1 MRQNCRKAKI
11 RLRKR
16 LLTVLLINWGGYS
29 NLYYAFVLTK
39 LSCFLRIFSVWVTF
53 IPTESPTFSNTKLW
67 KLIHIIQ
74 IFEGFFCF
82 FICCHVFF
90 TLNAEKRTDVLLL
103 YWHWLKYKQSWGYCL
118 TAMEWFG
125 WTLNE
130 QATLQMFQLFEQAWL
145 ATWRSNF
152 MSFGVKFLLSQN
164 KVMTDNLY
172 HSLACTYL
180 FSDALRVHGTTV
192 PTKVNARIKYDTA
205 HFYLV
210 QPCHFPR
217 KGLACSANQHP
228 KSATKKNSTTLCAP
242 RDPGTSGNI

>member
-39 LSCFLRIFSVWVTF
+39 LSCFLRIFSVSHVY
-53 IPTESPTFSNTKLW
+53 SNRVSDFFEHEALE
-67 KLIHIIQ
+67 LIHIIQ

-130 QATLQMFQLFEQAWL
+130 QATM
-145 ATWRSNF
+145 
-152 MSFGVKFLLSQN
+152 QN
-164 KVMTDNLY
+164 VPVIRTSLTGNMKVE
-172 HSLACTYL
+172 
-180 FSDALRVHGTTV
+180 
-192 PTKVNARIKYDTA
+192 
-205 HFYLV
+205 FYV
-210 QPCHFPR
+210 FWCEVFTIAKQSYNR
-217 KGLACSANQHP
+217 
-228 KSATKKNSTTLCAP
+228 
-242 RDPGTSGNI
+242 